1 MQTYQQAGII
11 LGQAFLHYPLMQY
24 AFEGRT
30 EAKRAAA
37 LKQLYVP
44 CSFACAK
51 YGGVLLSPD
60 QKGALIWLPDKYF
73 PLGLYREITSG
84 MVTLPFKVG
93 IKSTLRLINHDSTPE
108 GWIAK
113 NAKRNYGYIWCVGVD
128 ESARGKGYSRLLI
141 DQAIADMREQEINEF
156 WLKTEDPKN
165 VSIYQKLGFKLAYET
180 VVKSS
185 GLKSWVMRKN

>member
-1 MQTYQQAGII
+1 
-11 LGQAFLHYPLMQY
+11 
-24 AFEGRT
+24 
-30 EAKRAAA
+30 
-37 LKQLYVP
+37 
-44 CSFACAK
+44 
-51 YGGVLLSPD
+51 
-60 QKGALIWLPDKYF
+60 
-73 PLGLYREITSG
+73 

-93 IKSTLRLINHDSTPE
+93 IKSTLRLINHDITPE

-113 NAKRNYGYIWCVGVD
+113 NAKGNYGYIWCVVVD
-128 ESARGKGYSRLLI
+128 ESARGKGNCRLLI
-141 DQAIADMREQEINEF
+141 DHAIADMREQEINEF